1 MNYLRLNSIFL
12 IFRKLVNKI
21 LILTLISII
30 IIAIVLLFI
39 TSSTNVTLTTEDDL
53 STSTNVTLTTEDDL
67 STYMREFVIHLH
79 YPQIVEFGQCSVV
92 ARNIH
97 KMLSQESFVQSDAFA
112 SELNFDQS
120 TSTII
125 VPCEYVLNNTI
136 SQLALRYVVEDSPL
150 HPGHY
155 EYQITPF
162 DIKDPRGF
170 IYHTDEEIK
179 NYKFV
184 EDKSSVIVIEPIFTA
199 SAYQSGIY
207 EAWEGRCDESCLNV
221 PICFDCLLIPD
232 AAFGQSITAVNVFKQ
247 LEYPIIS
254 DYDFG
259 MNPEII
265 FEYDAVIML
274 HNEYVTREM
283 FDAITSH
290 PHTLYLYPNAL
301 YQEIKF
307 NSTNVWMASTSLDR
321 EDTFF
326 NWEYDN
332 THPYEFD
339 RDCIDWV
346 FRDIE
351 NGAQL
356 LCYPELRIT
365 YDLDLLKYIHDFVH

>member
-1 MNYLRLNSIFL
+1 L
-12 IFRKLVNKI
+12 I
-21 LILTLISII
+21 LILIPII
-30 IIAIVLLFI
+30 IISIVLLFI
-39 TSSTNVTLTTEDDL
+39 ISSTNVTLATEDDL
-53 STSTNVTLTTEDDL
+53 STSTNVTLATEDDL
-67 STYMREFVIHLH
+67 STYTREFVIHLH
-79 YPQIVEFGQCSVV
+79 YPQIVEPGECSVV
-92 ARNIH
+92 AKNIH
-97 KMLSQESFVQSDAFA
+97 KILSQESFVQSDAFA

-136 SQLALRYVVEDSPL
+136 SQFRVAYLVEDSPL
-150 HPGHY
+150 YPGLY
-155 EYQITPF
+155 EYQIIPF
-162 DIKDPRGF
+162 DIIDSRGF
-170 IYHTDEEIK
+170 IYYTDEEIK

-207 EAWEGRCDESCLNV
+207 ESWEGRCDESCLNV

-232 AAFGQSITAVNVFKQ
+232 AVFGQSMNAVNVFKQ

-265 FEYDAVIML
+265 FEYDTVIML

-321 EDTFF
+321 EDTLFK
-326 NWEYDN
+326 WEYDN
-332 THPYEFD
+332 TSPYEFD
-339 RDCIDWV
+339 RDCEDWV

-351 NGAQL
+351 NGVQL
-356 LCYPELRIT
+356 LCYPEVRII